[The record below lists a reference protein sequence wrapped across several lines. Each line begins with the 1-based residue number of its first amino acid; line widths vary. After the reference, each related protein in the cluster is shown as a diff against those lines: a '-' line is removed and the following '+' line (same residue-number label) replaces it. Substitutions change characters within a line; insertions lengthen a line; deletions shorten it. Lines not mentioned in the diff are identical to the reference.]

1 MMIQMGDNYL
11 FELICNACSQ
21 NPVNVKDAESKL
33 QEAEKQPGYCLSLL
47 VKIVFFLLVTKLYF
61 IKNVFHTKSFQESFV
76 TSDLSFLKRECEITM
91 NVI

>member
-47 VKIVFFLLVTKLYF
+47 VKIVF
-61 IKNVFHTKSFQESFV
+61 S
-76 TSDLSFLKRECEITM
+76 
-91 NVI
+91 

>member
-47 VKIVFFLLVTKLYF
+47 VKILFFS
-61 IKNVFHTKSFQESFV
+61 KSQNY
-76 TSDLSFLKRECEITM
+76 I
-91 NVI
+91 I